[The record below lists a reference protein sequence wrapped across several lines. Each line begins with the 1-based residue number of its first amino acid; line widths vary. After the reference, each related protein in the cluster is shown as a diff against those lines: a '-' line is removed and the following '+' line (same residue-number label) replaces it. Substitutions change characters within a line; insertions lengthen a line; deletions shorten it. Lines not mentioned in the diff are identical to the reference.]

1 MRMAGKRTNKPGR
14 LNHILQA
21 VYFVYCRIRFG
32 VNIRLITLTRNKF
45 AIVDAE
51 DYERLKGF
59 NWSARYSTNT
69 WYAVR
74 CARVADKSDKH
85 LVWMHNTIL
94 PPPKGKIVDHFNHNG
109 LDNRRTNLRIAT
121 RGQNTCNC
129 GKRKG
134 CSSRCK
140 GVIYRYRKHRRRK
153 HWYVYINVNGKR
165 KYLGCYATEEEAGRA
180 YDAAAK
186 KYHGE
191 FANLNFP
198 ETLTD
203 TDFKN

>member
-1 MRMAGKRTNKPGR
+1 MAGKRTSKPGR
-14 LNHILQA
+14 LNRILQV

-32 VNIRLITLTRNKF
+32 GNIRLIGLTRNKF
-45 AIVDAE
+45 AIVDAD

-59 NWSARYSTNT
+59 NWSARYGTNT

-74 CARVADKSDKH
+74 CSRAAERRKSRI
-85 LVWMHNTIL
+85 VWMHNVIL

-121 RGQNTCNC
+121 RGENTCNC

-134 CSSRCK
+134 CSSRFK
-140 GVIYRYRKHRRRK
+140 GASFHKNRRGRK
-153 HWYVYINVNGKR
+153 HWDGYINVNGR
-165 KYLGCYATEEEAGRA
+165 RISLGRFMTEVEAAKA

-191 FANLNFP
+191 FARLNFP
-198 ETLTD
+198 
-203 TDFKN
+203 KGN

>member
-1 MRMAGKRTNKPGR
+1 
-14 LNHILQA
+14 LQA

-32 VNIRLITLTRNKF
+32 SEIRLIALTRNKF
-45 AIVDAE
+45 AIVDAD

-59 NWSARYSTNT
+59 NWSAKYGTNT
-69 WYAVR
+69 FYAVR
-74 CARVADKSDKH
+74 CARAAEESKKH
-85 LVWMHNTIL
+85 LVWMHNVIL
-94 PPPKGKIVDHFNHNG
+94 PPPRGKIVDHFNHNG

-134 CSSRCK
+134 CSSRFK
-140 GVIYRYRKHRRRK
+140 GVIYRYRKHSRRK
-153 HWYVYINVNGKR
+153 HWYAYINANGNR
-165 KYLGCYATEEEAGRA
+165 NYLGCYAAEEEAGKA

-191 FANLNFP
+191 FARLNFQ
-198 ETLTD
+198 E
-203 TDFKN
+203 